1 MGDAPSDSASDQA
14 YIKGQLQGL
23 RAALRQQGPPPA
35 GARRASTPERR
46 ADSPGRV
53 PGSQRASSPG
63 RRRDEEGQSGGGGA
77 RGSPQPPRL
86 ERVPSAPDGGKA
98 VGSKSDC
105 VLRVEQMQRQREER
119 RRKAEEVKVR
129 RAEETKEAEGRGG
142 IESVEFLRKI
152 RDYREANALLKP
164 PEQWGGADVW
174 SADAGSRIRVCV
186 RKRPM
191 LRVEE
196 LRHDFDVVSCED
208 DHAAVVCH
216 EPKTKVDLAK
226 GVDNHRFTFDAVFTE
241 ADSNATVY
249 TTLLRPLLEHVLQGG
264 MATVFA
270 FGQTGSGK
278 TCTMAGHGRHELA
291 DGNALGLYALA
302 AEEVVAAATVAGLH
316 VRMSFYEVYR
326 GQVLDLL
333 RERAR
338 LEVLE
343 DGRGRV
349 QVVGLREVEVAS
361 AAELMAMVK
370 QAEELRATGATSAN
384 ETSSR
389 SHAILQVL
397 QP

>member
-1 MGDAPSDSASDQA
+1 M
-14 YIKGQLQGL
+14 
-23 RAALRQQGPPPA
+23 
-35 GARRASTPERR
+35 
-46 ADSPGRV
+46 
-53 PGSQRASSPG
+53 
-63 RRRDEEGQSGGGGA
+63 
-77 RGSPQPPRL
+77 
-86 ERVPSAPDGGKA
+86 
-98 VGSKSDC
+98 
-105 VLRVEQMQRQREER
+105 
-119 RRKAEEVKVR
+119 
-129 RAEETKEAEGRGG
+129 
-142 IESVEFLRKI
+142 
-152 RDYREANALLKP
+152 
-164 PEQWGGADVW
+164 
-174 SADAGSRIRVCV
+174 
-186 RKRPM
+186 
-191 LRVEE
+191 
-196 LRHDFDVVSCED
+196 
-208 DHAAVVCH
+208 
-216 EPKTKVDLAK
+216 
-226 GVDNHRFTFDAVFTE
+226 DNHRYTFDAVFTE

-302 AEEVVAAATVAGLH
+302 AEEVVAAATVAGLD

-349 QVVGLREVEVAS
+349 QVVGLREVAVAS
-361 AAELMAMVK
+361 AVELMAMVK

-389 SHAILQVL
+389 SHAILQARCAPARPRRRHAS
-397 QP
+397 Q